1 MKPRK
6 TIWTEAKVS
15 KNKSAMLLIFQ
26 SERNLLH
33 AKAILEVFRE
43 KGMEKKDK
51 RSLGSTEDCWV
62 KMDLGL

>member
-1 MKPRK
+1 MKHK
-6 TIWTEAKVS
+6 KAIWTEAKVS

-33 AKAILEVFRE
+33 AKAILEVLRE
-43 KGMEKKDK
+43 KGMDNNK
-51 RSLGSTEDCWV
+51 RSLGPTEDCWV